1 MTFTSKTSPET
12 VGQIR
17 AMCGRGMSGR
27 QIARDLN
34 MPPTTVRMIIRDAMT
49 VIPKNRSPAKQK
61 AVLSISK
68 TAKADYSQAKI
79 TRIPLPKAPPHIVC
93 NASVRERYVPSE
105 LSYRGRQ

>member
-1 MTFTSKTSPET
+1 MTASKTPPET

-34 MPPTTVRMIIRDAMT
+34 MPSTTVAKIIRDAMT
-49 VIPKNRSPAKQK
+49 AIPKTRSPEKQK
-61 AVLSISK
+61 ALLSISK
-68 TAKADYSQAKI
+68 TAKADYSQATI

-105 LSYRGRQ
+105 LSYRGQQ